1 MKAGKSSSKSYRSI
15 LIRDVRRDF
24 ELYLF
29 LLPTIVY
36 YVLFHY
42 GPMYGIQIA
51 FKQFSGSLGIWKSPW
66 VGLRHFNAFFSS
78 YYFGV
83 LIRNTLFL
91 SVYSMLA
98 GFPMPI
104 ILALMLN
111 EVKHLKYKK
120 FVQTVTYA
128 PHFISMVVMVG
139 MIITFLSPSSGIIN
153 FLLGYFGVDPR
164 NYIAESGMF
173 RHLYV
178 WSGIWQ
184 GTGWSSIIY
193 LAALSSIDPQ
203 LHEAATIDGATRMQ
217 RIRYI
222 NIPGILPTIVIL
234 FILSSGNIMSVG
246 FEKAFLMQNPT
257 NMETSDIIATYV
269 YRRGLINAEYSFS
282 AAVGVFNSVIN
293 FILIVFVNWV
303 SKKLTETSIW

>member
-1 MKAGKSSSKSYRSI
+1 MKAVKKNSKSYGSI
-15 LIRDVRRDF
+15 LVRDVKRDF

-29 LLPTIVY
+29 LLPTFIFFA
-36 YVLFHY
+36 LFHY

-51 FKQFSGSLGIWKSPW
+51 FKQFNGSLGIWGSPW
-66 VGLRHFNAFFSS
+66 VGMRHFDAFFSS

-83 LIRNTLFL
+83 LIRNTLYL
-91 SVYSMLA
+91 SLYSMIA

-104 ILALMLN
+104 LLALMLN
-111 EVKHLKYKK
+111 EVKHSKYKR

-139 MIITFLSPSSGIIN
+139 MIITFLSPSTGIIN
-153 FLLGYFGVDPR
+153 FLLQYIGVEPR

-234 FILSSGNIMSVG
+234 FILSSGRMMSVG

-293 FILIVFVNWV
+293 FILIVFVNWI
-303 SKKLTETSIW
+303 SRKLTETSIW

>member
-1 MKAGKSSSKSYRSI
+1 
-15 LIRDVRRDF
+15 
-24 ELYLF
+24 
-29 LLPTIVY
+29 
-36 YVLFHY
+36 
-42 GPMYGIQIA
+42 
-51 FKQFSGSLGIWKSPW
+51 
-66 VGLRHFNAFFSS
+66 
-78 YYFGV
+78 
-83 LIRNTLFL
+83 
-91 SVYSMLA
+91 
-98 GFPMPI
+98 
-104 ILALMLN
+104 
-111 EVKHLKYKK
+111 
-120 FVQTVTYA
+120 
-128 PHFISMVVMVG
+128 MVVMVG
-139 MIITFLSPSSGIIN
+139 MIITYLSPSTGIIN
-153 FLLGYFGVDPR
+153 FLLQYIGVEPR

-184 GTGWSSIIY
+184 GTGWSYIIY

-234 FILSSGNIMSVG
+234 FILSSGRMMSVG

-293 FILIVFVNWV
+293 FILIVFVNWI
-303 SKKLTETSIW
+303 SRKLTETSIW